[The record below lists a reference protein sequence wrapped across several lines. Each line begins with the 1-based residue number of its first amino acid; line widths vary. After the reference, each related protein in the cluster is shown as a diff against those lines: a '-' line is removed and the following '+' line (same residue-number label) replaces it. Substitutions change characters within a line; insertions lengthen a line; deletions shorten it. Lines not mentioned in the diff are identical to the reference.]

1 MFFDSIK
8 VEANDCFAIEENPI
22 LQSNSSAWL
31 DLQINRLTSSN
42 ADKILTCKKSF
53 ETLADEFL
61 EPEAKK
67 KLPKVVKDTL
77 KNDKLHEPTARQN

>member
-8 VEANDCFAIEENPI
+8 VEANDCFAIEEKPI

-42 ADKILTCKKSF
+42 AHKILTCKKSF
-53 ETLADEFL
+53 ETFSGWVLGARSEQKV
-61 EPEAKK
+61 AKGSERY
-67 KLPKVVKDTL
+67 PKGW
-77 KNDKLHEPTARQN
+77 